1 MIDIKTLILK
11 SGVSENIDIYRKTQ
25 VGEYLGSPMYKYTKI
40 FTTLASVQPETS
52 ENEVDRLFIDD
63 TPAGTKINDVY
74 KVFSEI
80 FNLENQDL
88 VKRVEDDNQW
98 YEVRPIKPYKNKIMI
113 PHLMFHI
120 TKKDS
125 QDVETV

>member
-1 MIDIKTLILK
+1 MIDIKTIILK
-11 SGVSENIDIYRKTQ
+11 SGVYENIDIYRKTK
-25 VGEYLGSPMYKYTKI
+25 VGDYLGSPMYKYTKI

-63 TPAGTKINDVY
+63 SPSGTKINDVY

-98 YEVRPIKPYKNKIMI
+98 YEVRPIKAYKNKINI

-125 QDVETV
+125 QDVETI

>member
-1 MIDIKTLILK
+1 MIDIKSLILK
-11 SGVSENIDIYRKTQ
+11 SGVYENIDIYRKTQ

-120 TKKDS
+120 TEKDS